1 MNKSKTKTGIKAD
14 HGNHNK
20 GAGKTQLAS
29 KADVRKKIF
38 TDNLPCFNVTV
49 RGNVVADSEA
59 IVSKAGNEFVSFRI
73 AYSRLIKEEKH
84 TIFIKVMFKDG
95 GENGFGK
102 GAYVEVAGQYMDEL
116 GVYQGNP
123 TVYRTIFADS
133 VKVLIGS
140 EA

>member
-1 MNKSKTKTGIKAD
+1 MNKSKSKTGIKAD

-20 GAGKTQLAS
+20 GVGKTQIAS

-38 TDNLPCFNVTV
+38 TDNLPCFNVIV

-84 TIFIKVMFKDG
+84 TIFIKVMSKDG
-95 GENGFGK
+95 TEVLK

-116 GVYQGNP
+116 GEYQGSP